1 MCAFL
6 LDNDL
11 AILIIDRAIGNEV
24 GCNILEIL
32 IMENLMDICS
42 ETRMERLLNPQMS
55 DHFYTGFNGKYGY
68 RFYEIKVGRKW
79 VFMRSNAHKVRM
91 PLHKFKLHAFLQWRK
106 DAMTDASSKQY
117 AITGKYSRPRAWWKD
132 YGFTYNPKDFNYDRS
147 RLAW

>member
-1 MCAFL
+1 MQHFGDFDYGNYFWIFICYGL
-6 LDNDL
+6 
-11 AILIIDRAIGNEV
+11 RALYFMV
-24 GCNILEIL
+24 GVL
-32 IMENLMDICS
+32 MENLVHAIS

-91 PLHKFKLHAFLQWRK
+91 PLAKFKIRAFLQWRK
-106 DAMTDASSKQY
+106 DSMVDASCKQY
-117 AITGKYSRPRAWWKD
+117 DITGKYSRPRAWWKD
-132 YGFTYNPKDFNYDRS
+132 YGFTYNPKYFEYDRS